1 MAPPLPRSPIG
12 TRGRARASVVDYG
25 MDLRRGIAWGGALT
39 LVAGLLTYLYLSSIT
54 INDGL
59 EALIFVP
66 IVGVLFSAAGATGG
80 WRGRDMTWGW
90 GLAAGAAATM
100 VLAEL
105 LWLIVWL
112 VTLRPPTEGGPF
124 SAPLELFSIIALAG
138 ISTVGSIAGFV
149 VFLSML
155 GWFIGSTVRGRRLR
169 RFPPPPAVLD
179 QA

>member
-1 MAPPLPRSPIG
+1 
-12 TRGRARASVVDYG
+12 
-25 MDLRRGIAWGGALT
+25 
-39 LVAGLLTYLYLSSIT
+39 
-54 INDGL
+54 
-59 EALIFVP
+59 
-66 IVGVLFSAAGATGG
+66 
-80 WRGRDMTWGW
+80 MTWGW

-155 GWFIGSTVRGRRLR
+155 GWFIGSMVRGRRLR